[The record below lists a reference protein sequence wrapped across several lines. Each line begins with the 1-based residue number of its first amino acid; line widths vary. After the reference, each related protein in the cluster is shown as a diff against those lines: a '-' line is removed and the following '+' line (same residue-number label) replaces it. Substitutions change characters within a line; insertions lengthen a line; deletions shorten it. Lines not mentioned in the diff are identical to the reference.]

1 MKFYTLLNGHI
12 RKLLKKYL
20 TISHVISL
28 DILPK
33 YLRADSHF
41 NTALTTKGNSNSVG
55 SLATPET

>member
-1 MKFYTLLNGHI
+1 MKFYTLLNRHI

-28 DILPK
+28 FILPK
-33 YLRADSHF
+33 HLRAYSHF

-55 SLATPET
+55 